1 MEKKEATNL
10 EESGQGCVSELGER
24 KGKEEI
30 LQVYHNLEIKNKATV
45 SNEYISLSHWNITSE
60 NYAIISYRKAVI
72 PFWYV

>member
-1 MEKKEATNL
+1 MFWTIYVHTHTHTQKPLVEKKEATNL

-45 SNEYISLSHWNITSE
+45 SNEYISLSH
-60 NYAIISYRKAVI
+60 
-72 PFWYV
+72 